1 MSTATHDD
9 LPAATIERRKWE
21 ARAVEVA
28 ERDYRMFS
36 NCSMGLDAEDFA
48 QNVFDTLREEGCPEE
63 QARDGVGHFVKLAG
77 I

>member
-1 MSTATHDD
+1 MNTATYND

-21 ARAVEVA
+21 ARAVEIA
-28 ERDYRMFS
+28 ERDFRVFS
-36 NCSMGLDAEDFA
+36 DCAMGLDAEDFA